1 MATVTNLKVKT
12 AKLLRSWADK
22 LSPYYKSNY
31 DMDVPQLKTS
41 QRDMQKISVQIKYSA
56 YMYMQYGERI
66 NKYVKD
72 EMADKIAEAIKD
84 RDLIAITSNQDSREI
99 IYTGKIGIVDLHQ

>member
-1 MATVTNLKVKT
+1 
-12 AKLLRSWADK
+12 
-22 LSPYYKSNY
+22 
-31 DMDVPQLKTS
+31 
-41 QRDMQKISVQIKYSA
+41 
-56 YMYMQYGERI
+56 MYMQYGERI

-84 RDLIAITSNQDSREI
+84 CDLIAITSNQDSREI